1 MGLYEETPWRLAQKS
16 QAAKHVRSEGSDCEV
31 TDDEAD
37 NRSDTATPI
46 LEFGDSGDD
55 MKIVSDTDIMEDAM
69 KSSESE
75 ESDSTSDM
83 SSDQSSPR
91 EREPLP
97 PPPLSVLPNP
107 SEAPY
112 MAHPPG
118 RHMPPLS
125 KWASVA
131 AIPQTDVLF
140 AAKSKSAC
148 VAPPPLP
155 PPAAPPLYTPPPPP
169 PLPPPPTAGPPKA
182 GPPPQPQSRVWVP
195 HDGPCLFSDVTL
207 LPPGYG
213 IWEDWHCPVNIE
225 LEKLMAEE
233 HGLEWRFRGPNPEKV
248 GQFWNGFPFDE
259 QKSVWGFSNRSQL
272 PEEYR
277 QIENMWS
284 EEGLALEAVLSKR
297 FKIPWCL
304 RGPPNGPEGGRL
316 TWRGLKWRPN
326 SEKWMN
332 SKGDKDL
339 VEYRKNKYGKKGAQW
354 WLSKSHAFG
363 YS

>member
-16 QAAKHVRSEGSDCEV
+16 QAAKPMRSEGPDCEV

-55 MKIVSDTDIMEDAM
+55 MKIVSDTDIMEEAM
-69 KSSESE
+69 KSPESE

-112 MAHPPG
+112 PPG
-118 RHMPPLS
+118 LHLPPLS

-131 AIPQTDVLF
+131 AIPQTQVLL
-140 AAKSKSAC
+140 AAKSKAVC

-155 PPAAPPLYTPPPPP
+155 PPKAGPPPP
-169 PLPPPPTAGPPKA
+169 PPPPTAGPPKA
-182 GPPPQPQSRVWVP
+182 GPPPQPQRQVWEP

-213 IWEDWHCPVNIE
+213 IWED
-225 LEKLMAEE
+225 
-233 HGLEWRFRGPNPEKV
+233 
-248 GQFWNGFPFDE
+248 
-259 QKSVWGFSNRSQL
+259 
-272 PEEYR
+272 
-277 QIENMWS
+277 
-284 EEGLALEAVLSKR
+284 
-297 FKIPWCL
+297 
-304 RGPPNGPEGGRL
+304 
-316 TWRGLKWRPN
+316 
-326 SEKWMN
+326 
-332 SKGDKDL
+332 
-339 VEYRKNKYGKKGAQW
+339 
-354 WLSKSHAFG
+354 
-363 YS
+363 